1 MKYFFILL
9 LLAFCS
15 CKTEENKFLLKKGD
29 ILFQDLD
36 SSPLCDAIE
45 LVTKGYD
52 NRNFSHIGI
61 VVETGELDKI
71 KYPTIITFY

>member
-1 MKYFFILL
+1 MKYFIILFLFIL
-9 LLAFCS
+9 CG
-15 CKTEENKFLLKKGD
+15 CNTEENKFLLKKGD

-52 NRNFSHIGI
+52 NRNFSHIG
-61 VVETGELDKI
+61 VVVNTGDLSKVKDPN
-71 KYPTIITFY
+71 YNYNN